1 MASTRAGSKR
11 LLRDLNQSIVFNLVA
26 EQGSISRTEL
36 VKRSGLPAATITRI
50 VGNFIAAG
58 LVSEVTPEVTS
69 EVSSAGRRPVL
80 LSINPGAGHVIGV
93 RLREDGFRVTVC
105 DLNCTALHSSEAQL
119 SDTEPHHVIEALAEA
134 VKRCIS
140 EAGISPRSVLGV
152 GIGLSGLIDSERGI
166 CRYWSIL
173 NWRDVELGP
182 ALEFKLHKPVRID
195 NDANTLAVA
204 ERYFGS
210 GRDAANFL
218 LVSVGRGVGMGI
230 IVKGEIYRGSHGGAG
245 EFGHM
250 TVDTS
255 ADAPMCGCGKR
266 GCLEAIASVS
276 GILRTATGRDPG
288 HHGEDAIEN
297 LVEQVRR
304 GDESLRAI
312 FARAGNTLG
321 IAIANMINIFDPA
334 RVLLCGEG
342 LRAGDLLLEPLRAA
356 IPLHSF
362 GPFPPISPIV
372 HSMDETNWTRGAASL
387 ILREVFQPPIYESEE
402 PLAIDELLSKAS
414 NLHSRKG

>member
-1 MASTRAGSKR
+1 MP
-11 LLRDLNQSIVFNLVA
+11 I
-26 EQGSISRTEL
+26 
-36 VKRSGLPAATITRI
+36 
-50 VGNFIAAG
+50 
-58 LVSEVTPEVTS
+58 
-69 EVSSAGRRPVL
+69 
-80 LSINPGAGHVIGV
+80 
-93 RLREDGFRVTVC
+93 
-105 DLNCTALHSSEAQL
+105 
-119 SDTEPHHVIEALAEA
+119 
-134 VKRCIS
+134 
-140 EAGISPRSVLGV
+140 
-152 GIGLSGLIDSERGI
+152 
-166 CRYWSIL
+166 
-173 NWRDVELGP
+173 
-182 ALEFKLHKPVRID
+182 RID

-218 LVSVGRGVGMGI
+218 LVTVGRGVGMGI

-250 TVDTS
+250 TVDAS
-255 ADAPMCGCGKR
+255 ADAPMCNCGKR
-266 GCLEAIASVS
+266 GCLEAIASDY

-288 HHGEDAIEN
+288 HHGEDTIEN
-297 LVEQVRR
+297 LVEQAHR

-334 RVLLCGEG
+334 RVLICGDG
-342 LRAGDLLLEPLRAA
+342 LRSGNLLLEPLHAGLLLEPLRAA

-402 PLAIDELLSKAS
+402 PLAIDELLSQAS
-414 NLHSRKG
+414 SLHPRKGVIPYR